1 MVVSIIST
9 NVIKEIKKSWEKYN
23 DLQGIIKDPSSHPH
37 YKWVDNHFNRKGK
50 IIVGNDNEL

>member
-1 MVVSIIST
+1 VSIIST

-23 DLQGIIKDPSSHPH
+23 DIQGIIEDPSSHPH